1 MDYQNDDENSPGS
14 PLNQSLE
21 SSSLSAKQYF
31 LVNLSKFIVEIV
43 GTACIGIFYFL
54 MGEQ

>member
-1 MDYQNDDENSPGS
+1 MDYQNDDEDSPGS

-21 SSSLSAKQYF
+21 SSALSPKQYF
-31 LVNLSKFIVEIV
+31 LVNFSKFIVEIV

-54 MGEQ
+54 MGYE